1 MTSDAPT
8 LVLRLSVPAG
18 DEFRAVAADM
28 AVKIAE
34 HFGGRATDAAST
46 GETIQAL
53 AADVAPSGRADE
65 DSDITFE
72 FHRVHGELRI
82 EAQCA
87 GRSSNARHPLPT

>member
-34 HFGGRATDAAST
+34 HLGGRATDAALT
-46 GETIQAL
+46 AETIQAL
-53 AADVAPSGRADE
+53 AADVAPPADE

-72 FHRVHGELRI
+72 FHRVHDELRI